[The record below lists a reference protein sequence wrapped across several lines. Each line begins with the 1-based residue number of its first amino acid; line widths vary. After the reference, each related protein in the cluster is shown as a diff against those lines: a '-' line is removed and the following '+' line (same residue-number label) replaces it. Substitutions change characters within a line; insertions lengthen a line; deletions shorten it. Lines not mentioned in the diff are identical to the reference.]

1 MKRRKIMVYC
11 KMKTTL
17 MIVFI
22 SQMIFA
28 GLTLAVIKLQAIIEM
43 RN

>member
-1 MKRRKIMVYC
+1 MAYC

-22 SQMIFA
+22 NKMIFA
-28 GLTLAVIKLQAIIEM
+28 GLTLAVIELHAIIGM
-43 RN
+43 

>member
-1 MKRRKIMVYC
+1 MAYC

-22 SQMIFA
+22 SKTIFA
-28 GLTLAVIKLQAIIEM
+28 GPATAVIELRAIIGM

>member
-1 MKRRKIMVYC
+1 MAYC

-22 SQMIFA
+22 SKMIFA
-28 GLTLAVIKLQAIIEM
+28 GLALAVIELHAIIGM
-43 RN
+43 